1 MIPSSIAKASKSAPK
16 RIQKAPK
23 ADPEVED
30 GVYEVPKEMLK
41 YKDKTTEELL
51 RNSFGIMNPTPG
63 LYERG
68 NLNQQTNN
76 QV

>member
-16 RIQKAPK
+16 RIQKVSK
-23 ADPEVED
+23 ADPEVVD

-51 RNSFGIMNPTPG
+51 RNSFGIMNSTPG
-63 LYERG
+63 LYDRG
-68 NLNQQTNN
+68 NLNQQINN
-76 QV
+76 